1 MPRHDDGAAGGGVH
15 AGELALFTD
24 GACKGNAHAA
34 TRACKAGW
42 GVAVVENIPA
52 GSTRGG
58 RVLAELYGPVSLD
71 ASSPSFLG
79 ATIGSNN
86 TGELSGVCKALGWL
100 SSDAVGKPPPL
111 PPAVICYDSEYAA
124 MQTQGLWRPKKNQ
137 ALVQRAQ
144 AALAEARR
152 SREVR
157 FLHIKGHS
165 GHVWND
171 KADELANRGAA
182 GQSSGGGQN
191 STRRSR

>member
-1 MPRHDDGAAGGGVH
+1 M
-15 AGELALFTD
+15 
-24 GACKGNAHAA
+24 
-34 TRACKAGW
+34 
-42 GVAVVENIPA
+42 
-52 GSTRGG
+52 
-58 RVLAELYGPVSLD
+58 LAELYGPVNLD

-79 ATIGSNN
+79 ATVGSNN

-100 SSDAVGKPPPL
+100 ISQAVGKPPPL

-124 MQTQGLWRPKKNQ
+124 MQTQGLWRAKKNK

-182 GQSSGGGQN
+182 GQSSGGGQSSSN